1 MNDYVAVAAKWWIF
15 LGGDSDLYK
24 QVMGLG
30 LIERKSAG
38 INGNAPLV
46 WEGFSTYNVSVDE
59 KVSANI

>member
-1 MNDYVAVAAKWWIF
+1 MNDYVAVAAKWWIS

-38 INGNAPLV
+38 INGNAPLI
-46 WEGFSTYNVSVDE
+46 WEGISTYR
-59 KVSANI
+59 